1 MAQNENGKRM
11 MNAFLIAVLTVL
23 SSVALAAIPWAYT
36 TGSRLTAIETL
47 LKTQQGHVREFTD
60 ISNRVLKLE
69 FKVEKLGEGE

>member
-1 MAQNENGKRM
+1 MAQNENGKG
-11 MNAFLIAVLTVL
+11 MNALLIAERTVL
-23 SSVALAAIPWAYT
+23 LGVALSVIPWAYT